1 VDSTCLAARLR
12 TLVETPRLDLGTS
25 ALPRVLLRA
34 LYDREYGDSTPA
46 ARFHID
52 ATTPPRELFLRA
64 LLEAHLA
71 LDQDKPFDND
81 RCLGDA
87 VTRLLCRDGFREM
100 LGRVAADSGVHAML
114 DSTPR
119 GPECAPENWLDSP
132 ARCDASQSLLAFVDN
147 PERFMAS
154 KIGLMLHQTWRVE
167 QARRQAGEPAW
178 TNVAT
183 LSEALYQSG
192 IGYRYRRGIEP
203 NTSSVPRGSGR
214 GWFATL
220 VPNYATVSL
229 FNAAFEVGY
238 RPTLH
243 LGRSFA
249 VGLTAAPLHVTG
261 GSATSIDRMHFV
273 IGPTLHW
280 KRSSAVLSGLETG
293 VEYFGNWRRRSEP
306 TVWAI
311 PVTAYLLADK
321 LRIGFR
327 LLPGNHSEVHG
338 GKKVALTFGIADLN
352 GLVYW
357 MLRKS

>member
-1 VDSTCLAARLR
+1 
-12 TLVETPRLDLGTS
+12 
-25 ALPRVLLRA
+25 
-34 LYDREYGDSTPA
+34 
-46 ARFHID
+46 
-52 ATTPPRELFLRA
+52 
-64 LLEAHLA
+64 
-71 LDQDKPFDND
+71 
-81 RCLGDA
+81 
-87 VTRLLCRDGFREM
+87 
-100 LGRVAADSGVHAML
+100 
-114 DSTPR
+114 
-119 GPECAPENWLDSP
+119 
-132 ARCDASQSLLAFVDN
+132 
-147 PERFMAS
+147 
-154 KIGLMLHQTWRVE
+154 MLHQMWRVE

-183 LSEALYQSG
+183 LSEAVYQSG
-192 IGYRYRRGIEP
+192 IGYRYRRGVEP

-229 FNAAFEVGY
+229 FNTAFEVGY
-238 RPTLH
+238 RPTVH

-249 VGLTAAPLHVTG
+249 AGLTAAPLHVTG
-261 GSATSIDRMHFV
+261 GRATSIDRTHFV

-280 KRSSAVLSGLETG
+280 KRSSAVFSGLETG

-306 TVWAI
+306 AIWAV